1 MRSQN
6 WEKNVQTLCNAVFE
20 ATSLVLLISKGIV
33 TIFEN
38 TFQFFCSISKR
49 TVILFADTFPFLN
62 QVPERLMLFK
72 NSFQFL
78 LNFQKDRDAFWE
90 YFLVFTQFW
99 EQL

>member
-1 MRSQN
+1 
-6 WEKNVQTLCNAVFE
+6 
-20 ATSLVLLISKGIV
+20 
-33 TIFEN
+33 
-38 TFQFFCSISKR
+38 
-49 TVILFADTFPFLN
+49 
-62 QVPERLMLFK
+62 MLFK